1 MKTPKQDKS
10 GIPSAI
16 NQTYDIGY
24 WARKWKVSVMHIGDA
39 IRNTG
44 SNRIREIRSYLK
56 QRELI

>member
-1 MKTPKQDKS
+1 MKTEKLVDPIS
-10 GIPSAI
+10 I

-24 WARKWKVSVMHIGDA
+24 WARKWKVSVIQIGEA